1 MFAIYKRE
9 VTSYFTTPI
18 GYVFMAVFLAVSGF
32 LFSLTT
38 LQSQTSDVS
47 SYFQFLMFAYVVVI
61 PLLTMK
67 SFSEERRTRTEQLL
81 LTAPVSLTGIVLAKF
96 SKQSSLVIAT
106 GGGAVILAENRRLL
120 RENSVVLHLTR
131 PLGELAKDGRPLS
144 QANSAEALWN
154 ARRDFYR
161 SVADAEIPVDADP
174 SVTLSRVAEWW
185 ENLSLV

>member
-1 MFAIYKRE
+1 MAKPKPVFAQQRGDGEAAFRDIE
-9 VTSYFTTPI
+9 SA
-18 GYVFMAVFLAVSGF
+18 M
-32 LFSLTT
+32 
-38 LQSQTSDVS
+38 
-47 SYFQFLMFAYVVVI
+47 
-61 PLLTMK
+61 
-67 SFSEERRTRTEQLL
+67 
-81 LTAPVSLTGIVLAKF
+81 LAKF

-106 GGGAVILAENRRLL
+106 GGGAVIRAKNRRLL

-161 SVADAEIPVDADP
+161 SVADAEIPVNADP
-174 SVTLSRVAEWW
+174 SVTLARVAEWW